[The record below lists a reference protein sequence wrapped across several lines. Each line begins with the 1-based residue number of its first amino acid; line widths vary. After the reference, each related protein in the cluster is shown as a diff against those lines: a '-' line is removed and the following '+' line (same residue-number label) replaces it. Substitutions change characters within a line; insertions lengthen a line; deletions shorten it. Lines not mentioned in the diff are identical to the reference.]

1 MFTTDGLGSYHDAYK
16 KEFWTLKRRHRTLHI
31 RHIHLQGDMSNNKME
46 GLNGEI
52 RAMEKVMLGIKKK
65 DAVTLAG
72 YQLFHNYWATQCN

>member
-1 MFTTDGLGSYHDAYK
+1 
-16 KEFWTLKRRHRTLHI
+16 
-31 RHIHLQGDMSNNKME
+31 MSNNKME

>member
-1 MFTTDGLGSYHDAYK
+1 
-16 KEFWTLKRRHRTLHI
+16 
-31 RHIHLQGDMSNNKME
+31 MSNNKME
-46 GLNGEI
+46 GLNREI